1 MQSSLETLVLGVT
14 IVLFCLPNR
23 DGGLIGTLDV
33 QLRITKVS
41 GNSVNFLD
49 EMEITVSHRLM
60 PEYMFKLALIKSM
73 SMIRN

>member
-1 MQSSLETLVLGVT
+1 MVLGVT
-14 IVLFCLPNR
+14 IVLCCLPNR

-33 QLRITKVS
+33 QVCIKKVS
-41 GNSVNFLD
+41 GSSVNCLD

-60 PEYMFKLALIKSM
+60 PGYMFKLALIKRKYDNVM